1 MYESVLTR
9 LGVVGEDKTARCLGE
24 NEKEMALRIV
34 TMANFKREVL
44 DAEEPVVVDFWA
56 EWCAPC
62 RAFAPILEELALE
75 YEGRI
80 RFGKLNV
87 DENRALAGQY
97 GIRNIPTLLVFK
109 RGYVAEQIVGMRPK
123 SEVKRQLDRFVI

>member
-1 MYESVLTR
+1 
-9 LGVVGEDKTARCLGE
+9 
-24 NEKEMALRIV
+24 MALRII

-62 RAFAPILEELALE
+62 RAFAPILEELAAE
-75 YEGRI
+75 YEGQI
-80 RFGKLNV
+80 RFGQLNV
-87 DENRALAGQY
+87 DENRALAGHY

-109 RGYVAEQIVGMRPK
+109 RGCVAEQIVGMRPK
-123 SEVKRQLDRFVI
+123 SEVKRQLERFIV